1 MSEICF
7 NNTRGEINVRLEWGG
22 AAGGYTLITAGSGGR
37 ICGHSLHSS
46 LLLRM
51 FEISLMVTFNNL

>member
-1 MSEICF
+1 MCAWS
-7 NNTRGEINVRLEWGG
+7 GGG
-22 AAGGYTLITAGSGGR
+22 AAGGETLITAGSGGR